1 MEGSEIELE
10 IEHIKERNKK
20 VELNKKWETS
30 WMRRICI
37 CVLTYLVVVL
47 YSYLISKTTNIF
59 LSSVVPVI
67 GFLLSTMS
75 LTAVRKIW
83 EKVVLKDK
91 K

>member
-1 MEGSEIELE
+1 MENNEIELE
-10 IEHIKERNKK
+10 IEHIKNRNKK

-30 WMRRICI
+30 WVRRICI

-67 GFLLSTMS
+67 GFMLSTMS

-83 EKVVLKDK
+83 EKFILKDK